1 MRRIV
6 VGVDGSAHAE
16 RALRWAIH
24 EPRVL
29 AATIELVS
37 SPSAAAGA
45 PTPGRSRSSSA
56 HSTIDVPVNLDVDRV
71 IRPGPAAGVPLEQ
84 TTTDHLLVVVTRGRN
99 ALGRAVFGS
108 VSHQCLQHAPGPV
121 IVVP

>member
-56 HSTIDVPVNLDVDRV
+56 HSTISTSPVTLDVDRV
-71 IRPGPAAGVPLEQ
+71 SRPGPAAGVPLEQ
-84 TTTDHLLVVVTRGRN
+84 TTTDHLLVVVTRAAMRWV
-99 ALGRAVFGS
+99 ARCS
-108 VSHQCLQHAPGPV
+108 APSATSASSTRPD
-121 IVVP
+121 P

>member
-1 MRRIV
+1 M
-6 VGVDGSAHAE
+6 
-16 RALRWAIH
+16 RWAIH

-29 AATIELVS
+29 AATIELVG

-84 TTTDHLLVVVTRGRN
+84 TTTDHLLVVVTRAAMRWV
-99 ALGRAVFGS
+99 ARCS
-108 VSHQCLQHAPGPV
+108 APSATSASSTRPD
-121 IVVP
+121 P